1 MPLVVDRIANLEPVA
16 TGRVPQ
22 KALEVRNLSVRFGG
36 VVALDSVSLRVE
48 PGQILGLIGP
58 NGAGKTTLID
68 AITGFVHVS
77 SGTIELDGA
86 VIGKESVARRSQL
99 GIGRSFQNLELFE
112 DLTVQENLQVACDPS
127 GLSNY
132 LTDLVLPR
140 RSELSDRALEM
151 VQLFEL
157 EGELSRKVRELPYG
171 RRRLCAIA
179 RAAAGDPSVLLLDEP
194 AAGLGSVEVAE
205 LSRLVTRLAHDHGV
219 AVLLIEH
226 NIDMVVEVCDHIVVL
241 DFGKEIA
248 RGVPA
253 DVRRNNR
260 VLRCVHGRGSEHRRG
275 PNWCAP
281 RCPRPLEGSD
291 DADENPEC
299 NAVRLATSK
308 RLSPTRRLLRA
319 DGITS
324 GYDGIPAIR
333 NLSLS
338 VKAGEVVALLGANGA
353 GKTTTLLTLA
363 GEVPL
368 HSGHVTWLGQ
378 PARGPLH
385 RRARSGLCMLTE
397 ERSLFM
403 GLTVR
408 QNLRLGRG
416 PSDKALEIMPELV
429 ELMNRRAGLLSGGE
443 QQMLTL
449 ARALAGD
456 FQLLMIDEIS
466 LGLAP
471 IIVRRLL
478 SLVRQAAEE
487 RNLGV
492 LLVEQ
497 HIGSALN
504 FSDRAIVLRRGDIV
518 LEGDSADLRGRV
530 DEITDAYL

>member
-1 MPLVVDRIANLEPVA
+1 MTPLRTRNA
-16 TGRVPQ
+16 TSP
-22 KALEVRNLSVRFGG
+22 
-36 VVALDSVSLRVE
+36 
-48 PGQILGLIGP
+48 
-58 NGAGKTTLID
+58 
-68 AITGFVHVS
+68 
-77 SGTIELDGA
+77 
-86 VIGKESVARRSQL
+86 
-99 GIGRSFQNLELFE
+99 
-112 DLTVQENLQVACDPS
+112 
-127 GLSNY
+127 
-132 LTDLVLPR
+132 
-140 RSELSDRALEM
+140 
-151 VQLFEL
+151 
-157 EGELSRKVRELPYG
+157 
-171 RRRLCAIA
+171 
-179 RAAAGDPSVLLLDEP
+179 AGDLQAP
-194 AAGLGSVEVAE
+194 AA
-205 LSRLVTRLAHDHGV
+205 HD
-219 AVLLIEH
+219 A
-226 NIDMVVEVCDHIVVL
+226 
-241 DFGKEIA
+241 
-248 RGVPA
+248 
-253 DVRRNNR
+253 
-260 VLRCVHGRGSEHRRG
+260 
-275 PNWCAP
+275 
-281 RCPRPLEGSD
+281 
-291 DADENPEC
+291 
-299 NAVRLATSK
+299 
-308 RLSPTRRLLRA
+308 LLRA

>member
-1 MPLVVDRIANLEPVA
+1 MTPMRTQNAASPAGDLQAPVA
-16 TGRVPQ
+16 H
-22 KALEVRNLSVRFGG
+22 
-36 VVALDSVSLRVE
+36 
-48 PGQILGLIGP
+48 
-58 NGAGKTTLID
+58 D
-68 AITGFVHVS
+68 A
-77 SGTIELDGA
+77 
-86 VIGKESVARRSQL
+86 
-99 GIGRSFQNLELFE
+99 
-112 DLTVQENLQVACDPS
+112 
-127 GLSNY
+127 
-132 LTDLVLPR
+132 
-140 RSELSDRALEM
+140 
-151 VQLFEL
+151 
-157 EGELSRKVRELPYG
+157 
-171 RRRLCAIA
+171 
-179 RAAAGDPSVLLLDEP
+179 
-194 AAGLGSVEVAE
+194 
-205 LSRLVTRLAHDHGV
+205 
-219 AVLLIEH
+219 
-226 NIDMVVEVCDHIVVL
+226 
-241 DFGKEIA
+241 
-248 RGVPA
+248 
-253 DVRRNNR
+253 
-260 VLRCVHGRGSEHRRG
+260 
-275 PNWCAP
+275 
-281 RCPRPLEGSD
+281 
-291 DADENPEC
+291 
-299 NAVRLATSK
+299 
-308 RLSPTRRLLRA
+308 LLRA

-385 RRARSGLCMLTE
+385 RRARAGLCMLTE

>member
-1 MPLVVDRIANLEPVA
+1 MTTENAISPTGDVEAPVA
-16 TGRVPQ
+16 RE
-22 KALEVRNLSVRFGG
+22 ALL
-36 VVALDSVSLRVE
+36 
-48 PGQILGLIGP
+48 
-58 NGAGKTTLID
+58 K
-68 AITGFVHVS
+68 
-77 SGTIELDGA
+77 
-86 VIGKESVARRSQL
+86 
-99 GIGRSFQNLELFE
+99 
-112 DLTVQENLQVACDPS
+112 
-127 GLSNY
+127 
-132 LTDLVLPR
+132 
-140 RSELSDRALEM
+140 
-151 VQLFEL
+151 
-157 EGELSRKVRELPYG
+157 
-171 RRRLCAIA
+171 
-179 RAAAGDPSVLLLDEP
+179 
-194 AAGLGSVEVAE
+194 
-205 LSRLVTRLAHDHGV
+205 
-219 AVLLIEH
+219 
-226 NIDMVVEVCDHIVVL
+226 
-241 DFGKEIA
+241 
-248 RGVPA
+248 
-253 DVRRNNR
+253 
-260 VLRCVHGRGSEHRRG
+260 
-275 PNWCAP
+275 
-281 RCPRPLEGSD
+281 
-291 DADENPEC
+291 
-299 NAVRLATSK
+299 
-308 RLSPTRRLLRA
+308 A
-319 DGITS
+319 DGITA

-368 HSGHVTWLGQ
+368 HGGHVTWLGQ
-378 PARGPLH
+378 PARGSLH

-416 PSDKALEIMPELV
+416 PTDKALEIMPELV

-456 FQLLMIDEIS
+456 FQMLMIDEIS

-518 LEGDSADLRGRV
+518 LEGESADLRERV

>member
-1 MPLVVDRIANLEPVA
+1 MTPMRTQN
-16 TGRVPQ
+16 
-22 KALEVRNLSVRFGG
+22 
-36 VVALDSVSLRVE
+36 
-48 PGQILGLIGP
+48 
-58 NGAGKTTLID
+58 
-68 AITGFVHVS
+68 AIS
-77 SGTIELDGA
+77 SASD
-86 VIGKESVARRSQL
+86 
-99 GIGRSFQNLELFE
+99 
-112 DLTVQENLQVACDPS
+112 LQVAVP
-127 GLSNY
+127 
-132 LTDLVLPR
+132 
-140 RSELSDRALEM
+140 RSEA
-151 VQLFEL
+151 
-157 EGELSRKVRELPYG
+157 
-171 RRRLCAIA
+171 
-179 RAAAGDPSVLLLDEP
+179 
-194 AAGLGSVEVAE
+194 
-205 LSRLVTRLAHDHGV
+205 
-219 AVLLIEH
+219 
-226 NIDMVVEVCDHIVVL
+226 
-241 DFGKEIA
+241 
-248 RGVPA
+248 
-253 DVRRNNR
+253 
-260 VLRCVHGRGSEHRRG
+260 
-275 PNWCAP
+275 
-281 RCPRPLEGSD
+281 
-291 DADENPEC
+291 
-299 NAVRLATSK
+299 
-308 RLSPTRRLLRA
+308 LLRA

-324 GYDGIPAIR
+324 GYDGIPAVR
-333 NLSLS
+333 NLSLA

-363 GEVPL
+363 GEVPFD
-368 HSGHVTWLGQ
+368 SGHVTWLGQ

-403 GLTVR
+403 SLTVR

-416 PSDKALEIMPELV
+416 STDEALEIMPELV

-518 LEGDSADLRGRV
+518 LEGDSADLRGRL